1 MRAAPRS
8 GAQNHSSSATTM
20 NTARTTPD
28 GTKADPIV
36 LDGEP
41 EAEVEAEAEVKPPA
55 KRGRFDVRDGTGGT
69 VRIRTGNRFRPP
81 GSLESVAESEAEE
94 GSPSPD
100 PTTESEHSQS
110 SGSSVSSGP
119 VDEPETLPVY
129 EEDEEDSDSS
139 ETVCFQCGEPEG
151 EGTTFQIERASGI
164 CDDCLQEDE

>member
-1 MRAAPRS
+1 MS
-8 GAQNHSSSATTM
+8 TM
-20 NTARTTPD
+20 STAS

-36 LDGEP
+36 IDDELEP
-41 EAEVEAEAEVKPPA
+41 PV
-55 KRGRFDVRDGTGGT
+55 KRGRFDISDGTGGT

-81 GSLESVAESEAEE
+81 GGLESVAESEAEE

-119 VDEPETLPVY
+119 VNEPETLPVY

>member
-1 MRAAPRS
+1 MS
-8 GAQNHSSSATTM
+8 
-20 NTARTTPD
+20 TARTAPA
-28 GTKADPIV
+28 GTEANPIV

-41 EAEVEAEAEVKPPA
+41 EPEPPA

-69 VRIRTGNRFRPP
+69 VRIRTGNRFRTP
-81 GSLESVAESEAEE
+81 GGLESVAESEAEE

-100 PTTESEHSQS
+100 PTTESEHSQSSGSSGS

-139 ETVCFQCGEPEG
+139 ETVCYQCGEPEG
-151 EGTTFQIERASGI
+151 EGTTFSVERASGI
-164 CDDCLQEDE
+164 CDDCLREDE

>member
-69 VRIRTGNRFRPP
+69 VRIRTGNRFRTS
-81 GSLESVAESEAEE
+81 GGLESVAEE

>member
-1 MRAAPRS
+1 MS
-8 GAQNHSSSATTM
+8 
-20 NTARTTPD
+20 TARTAS
-28 GTKADPIV
+28 GTRADPIV

-41 EAEVEAEAEVKPPA
+41 EVEPPV

-69 VRIRTGNRFRPP
+69 VRFRTP
-81 GSLESVAESEAEE
+81 GGLESVAESEAEE

-110 SGSSVSSGP
+110 SGSSGSSVSSGP
-119 VDEPETLPVY
+119 VDEPETLPEY
-129 EEDEEDSDSS
+129 EEDEEDSDGS